1 MPRYAAA
8 VIGAAVVYGLEQVLT
23 DDFARCA
30 VADFAWTAAAVGAI
44 FGTARAVRASRDR
57 DRMVWLLFCAG
68 SVSWLVGQLLRDAA
82 EIGAVPMP
90 SPLVADLGF
99 MTAAPIWTIA
109 LVLLLRRHGQRLTL
123 YALILDVGAV
133 VITLGAAVTLYL
145 ATTLATDVGRD
156 PQASAVAVLY
166 PLMYVA
172 ATAAA
177 LSAVWGLP
185 EREPRGAVTSLFLG
199 LGLNALAFV
208 LYLPA
213 NVEGTFKAGTPID
226 ALWIVGLGA
235 IGIAGAQWVEDRE
248 DGRNSR
254 LSGAAIH
261 LSRMVL
267 PGVVAAACSFLL
279 VYTDIRRVSGRFAD
293 LIDGAVALTVLV
305 LATRAGLALYSNWQL
320 GERERRRAEEL
331 AVLYDVGLATA
342 GELSLDE
349 LANLIAREA
358 TALTG
363 TDGAMAALAQ
373 KDQGFVIRAVHNAP
387 ALGLRSSVGEDLRGI
402 ALESLRTR
410 DVVVANDY
418 RDHPDSNPALHS
430 LIASAIAAPLVAHGE
445 IVGTLTAY
453 SSRPR
458 VFSEETRRLV
468 RLYAAQAAIAIA
480 NAALLAETRRLARDD
495 DLTGV
500 LNRRSLLER
509 LEVQIADATR
519 HGETFGVVMCDVD
532 GLKAVNDSAGHL
544 VGNEV
549 LRALARAMRQAT
561 RAEDVVARFGGDEF
575 MILLPRTGPLP
586 AQAIV
591 GRIAAR
597 LREERYMWA
606 GQANELPRASFGI
619 AWFPI
624 DGRDADA
631 LISTADARM
640 YEDKARAR
648 TTRLTAAAEAD

>member
-8 VIGAAVVYGLEQVLT
+8 VIGAALVYAIEQLLT
-23 DDFARCA
+23 DDLARCA
-30 VADFAWTAAAVGAI
+30 VADFAWTAAAIGAI
-44 FGTARAVRASRDR
+44 VGTGRAVRASRGS
-57 DRMVWLLFCAG
+57 DRMVWLFFSMG
-68 SVSWLVGQLLRDAA
+68 SFSWLVGQLLRDAA
-82 EIGAVPMP
+82 EVGGLTMP
-90 SPLVADLGF
+90 SPLVVDLGF
-99 MTAAPIWTIA
+99 LTAAPIWTIA
-109 LVLLLRRHGQRLTL
+109 LVLLLRQHGQRLTL
-123 YALILDVGAV
+123 YALVLDVSAV
-133 VITLGAAVTLYL
+133 VLTLIAAVTLYL

-156 PQASAVAVLY
+156 PQATAVAVLY
-166 PLMYVA
+166 PLLYVA

-177 LSAVWGLP
+177 LSAVWGMSQP
-185 EREPRGAVTSLFLG
+185 EPRGAVTSLFLG

-213 NVEGTFKAGTPID
+213 NIEGTFKAGTPID
-226 ALWIVGLGA
+226 ALWLVGVGA

-248 DGRNSR
+248 DGRKSR
-254 LSGAAIH
+254 LSGPAIH

-267 PGVVAAACSFLL
+267 PGLVAASCSFLL
-279 VYTDIRRVSGRFAD
+279 VFTDLRRVPGRFEE
-293 LIDGAVALTVLV
+293 LIDGAVALSVLV
-305 LATRAGLALYSNWQL
+305 LATRAGLALYTNWQL

-331 AVLYDVGLATA
+331 AILYDVGLATA
-342 GELSLDE
+342 GELSLEE
-349 LANLIAREA
+349 LASLIAREA

-363 TDGAMAALAQ
+363 TDGGMVALAE
-373 KDQGFVIRAVHNAP
+373 KDQGFVVRAVHNAP

-402 ALESLRTR
+402 ALEGLRTR

-418 RDHPDSNPALHS
+418 REHPDSNPALHGV
-430 LIASAIAAPLVAHGE
+430 IASAIAAPLIAHGE

-453 SSRPR
+453 VSRPR
-458 VFSEETRRLV
+458 VFSEEARRLV

-480 NAALLAETRRLARDD
+480 NAALHAETRRLARDD

-549 LRALARAMRQAT
+549 LRTLARAMRQAT

-575 MILLPRTGPLP
+575 VLLLPRTGPLP

-591 GRIAAR
+591 GRIATR

-619 AWFPI
+619 AWFPS

-631 LISTADARM
+631 LISIADARM

-648 TTRLTAAAEAD
+648 TTRVAVTADVD

>member
-1 MPRYAAA
+1 VAAL
-8 VIGAAVVYGLEQVLT
+8 IGALLVYAVEQLIT
-23 DDFARCA
+23 DTFARCV
-30 VADFAWTAAAVGAI
+30 VADFAWTAAGIGAI
-44 FGTARAVRASRDR
+44 LGTARAARAARDG

-68 SVSWLVGQLLRDAA
+68 SGSWLAGQLLRDAT
-82 EIGAVPMP
+82 EIGGLVLW
-90 SPLVADLGF
+90 SPLVVDLGF
-99 MTAAPIWTIA
+99 LTAAPLWTIA

-123 YALILDVGAV
+123 YALVLDVGAV
-133 VITLGAAVTLYL
+133 VLTVVAGVTLFL
-145 ATTLATDVGRD
+145 TTALATDLGRD
-156 PQASAVAVLY
+156 PQATAVAVLY
-166 PLMYVA
+166 PLLYVA

-185 EREPRGAVTSLFLG
+185 AREPRGAVMSLFLG
-199 LGLNALAFV
+199 LGLNAIAFV
-208 LYLPA
+208 LYLPPSI
-213 NVEGTFKAGTPID
+213 EGTFTAGTPID
-226 ALWIVGLGA
+226 ALWIVGLAA

-248 DGRNSR
+248 DGRDSR
-254 LSGAAIH
+254 LSGAATH
-261 LSRMVL
+261 LSRMLL
-267 PGVVAAACSFLL
+267 PGIVAAACSFLL
-279 VYTDIRRVSGRFAD
+279 VYTDLRRAPGHISD
-293 LIDGAVALTVLV
+293 QIDAAVALTVLV
-305 LATRAGLALYSNWQL
+305 LATRAGLALYTNWQL

-331 AVLYDVGLATA
+331 AVLYEVGLATA
-342 GELSLDE
+342 GELSLEE
-349 LANLIAREA
+349 LANLIAREGA
-358 TALTG
+358 ALTG
-363 TDGAMAALAQ
+363 TDGAMVALAE
-373 KDQGFVIRAVHNAP
+373 KDGTFVVRAVYNAP

-402 ALESLRTR
+402 ALETLRTR
-410 DVVVANDY
+410 DVVVADTY
-418 RDHPDSNPALHS
+418 RDHPDSNPALFD
-430 LIASAIAAPLVAHGE
+430 LIASAVAAPLVAHGE

-453 SSRPR
+453 VSRPR
-458 VFSEETRRLV
+458 VFSDETRRLV
-468 RLYAAQAAIAIA
+468 KLYAAQAAIAIA

-509 LEVQIADATR
+509 LEVQIAEATR
-519 HGETFGVVMCDVD
+519 HGETFGVVLCDVD

-549 LRALARAMRQAT
+549 LRTSARAMRQAT

-575 MILLPRTGPLP
+575 VILLPRTGLLP

-606 GQANELPRASFGI
+606 GRANELPRASFGI
-619 AWFPI
+619 AWFPV

-648 TTRLTAAAEAD
+648 LTRIPAAAEAD

>member
-8 VIGAAVVYGLEQVLT
+8 IIGAALVYGIEQLLT

-30 VADFAWTAAAVGAI
+30 VADFAWTAAAIGAI
-44 FGTARAVRASRDR
+44 FGTARAVRASRGDDR
-57 DRMVWLLFCAG
+57 VVWLLFCAG

-82 EIGAVPMP
+82 EVGGFLLP
-90 SPLVADLGF
+90 SPLLADLGF

-123 YALILDVGAV
+123 YALLLDVGAV
-133 VITLGAAVTLYL
+133 VLTLVAAVTLFL
-145 ATTLATDVGRD
+145 ATTLTTDLGRD
-156 PQASAVAVLY
+156 PQATAVAVLY
-166 PLMYVA
+166 PLLYVA

-177 LSAVWGLP
+177 LSAVWGMP
-185 EREPRGAVTSLFLG
+185 QREPRGAVTSLFLG

-213 NVEGTFKAGTPID
+213 NIEGTFKAGTPID
-226 ALWIVGLGA
+226 ALWIVGIGA

-248 DGRNSR
+248 EGRNSR
-254 LSGAAIH
+254 LSGAATH

-267 PGVVAAACSFLL
+267 PGIVAAACSILL
-279 VYTDIRRVSGRFAD
+279 VYTDLLRVPARFAD
-293 LIDGAVALTVLV
+293 QIDGAVAITVLV
-305 LATRAGLALYSNWQL
+305 LATRAGLALYTNWQL
-320 GERERRRAEEL
+320 GERERRRAEQL

-349 LANLIAREA
+349 LASLIAREA

-363 TDGAMAALAQ
+363 TDGAMVALAE
-373 KDQGFVIRAVHNAP
+373 KDRALVVRAVHNAP

-402 ALESLRTR
+402 ALETLRVR
-410 DVVVANDY
+410 DIVVASDY
-418 RDHPDSNPALHS
+418 RDHPDSNPALHG

-453 SSRPR
+453 VSRPR

-509 LEVQIADATR
+509 LEVQIAEATR
-519 HGETFGVVMCDVD
+519 HGETFGVVLCDVD

-549 LRALARAMRQAT
+549 LKTLARAMRQAT

-575 MILLPRTGPLP
+575 VLLLPRTGPLP

-619 AWFPI
+619 AWFPV

-648 TTRLTAAAEAD
+648 TTRIIAVANAD